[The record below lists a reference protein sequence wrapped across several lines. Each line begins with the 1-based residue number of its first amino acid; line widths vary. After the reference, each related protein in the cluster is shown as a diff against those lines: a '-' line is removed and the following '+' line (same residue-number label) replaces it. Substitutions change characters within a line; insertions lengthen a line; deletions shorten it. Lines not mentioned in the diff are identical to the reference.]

1 MMNKLR
7 TLAYAGLFVACILTA
22 VDVMS
27 FDMKF
32 FEKFY
37 TEHQIADT
45 IGITDEELLAATEN
59 LLNYT
64 RGKEEELDAKVW
76 LDGESV
82 YMYNQREIDHMVD
95 VKELYLGAMFVRNG
109 LLIFFLLICVIDGI
123 KYRFSSLSKHKESM
137 FQALAGLLIV
147 IGGISL
153 AALIDFNSFWN
164 TFHHIFFRND
174 LWLLNPNTDRLI
186 LMVPLNFF
194 IQLVTRIVVMSLV
207 YIACIVFVIWILARK
222 GGKRY
227 DSRRS
232 V

>member
-1 MMNKLR
+1 MSKLR

-22 VDVMS
+22 IDVMS
-27 FDMKF
+27 FDLSF
-32 FEKFY
+32 FEEFY
-37 TEHQIADT
+37 SKNQIADT
-45 IGITDEELLAATEN
+45 IGITDEELIAATEN

-64 RGKEEELDAKVW
+64 QGKEEELDAKVW
-76 LDGESV
+76 LDGTSM

-95 VKELYLGAMFVRNG
+95 VKELYLGAMFVRNS
-109 LLIFFLLICVIDGI
+109 LLVFFLLICVIDGI
-123 KYRFSSLSKHKESM
+123 KHRFSSLIKHKESM
-137 FQALAGLLIV
+137 FRALAGLLIF

-186 LMVPLNFF
+186 LMVPLDFF
-194 IQLVTRIVVMSLV
+194 IQLVTRIVIMSLV
-207 YIACIVFVIWILARK
+207 YISCIVSVVWILARK
-222 GGKRY
+222 GGTRY
-227 DSRRS
+227 DSRRP